1 MKALLAVPF
10 LPFCLVC
17 ACGDNLAGHTNASPD
32 AHANGSADAGPQ
44 PVRAIAAEPPANF
57 GPPPGIM
64 SVLDVDTLKMQQNIE
79 GGVAGGDPFI
89 KKIGDRLYVINRT
102 ENNVLALDAASL
114 QFIGQLGTGPGSNPQ
129 DAAVVGDKVYV
140 PSLGTAGVVV
150 GTIGSADIKTIDLNA
165 AVGSTDGKPDCVGV
179 AAVGTDVYVT
189 CENLVSFA
197 PVSVG
202 KLVVIDSTNDTVKTH
217 IDLPVQ
223 NPQNLIAELP
233 DHTLVVSAYDKQNG
247 CTMQITP
254 GATPTATCLV
264 GNVQLASNAN
274 PALAGA
280 EPTHIAVQGSKI
292 WFASTTNYTDGG
304 LRSYD
309 TATAMMG
316 AMVAPSTENIR
327 DVAVCP
333 NGKIVVADT
342 AGNGGLRVYQDG
354 AELTTAALPIGLP
367 PGFGNNLVCY

>member
-10 LPFCLVC
+10 LLA
-17 ACGDNLAGHTNASPD
+17 ACGDNLAGHSNASPD

-57 GPPPGIM
+57 GPPPGIL
-64 SVLDVDTLKMQQNIE
+64 SVLDVDALKIQQNVA

-89 KKIGDRLYVINRT
+89 KKINDRLYVINRT

-114 QFIGQLGTGPGSNPQ
+114 EFLGQLGTGPGSNPQ

-140 PSLGTAGVVV
+140 PALGTAGVVV
-150 GTIGSADIKTIDLNA
+150 GKIGSTDVNTIDLNA
-165 AVGSTDGKPDCVGV
+165 AVGSTDGKPDCVG
-179 AAVGTDVYVT
+179 AAVVGTDVYVT
-189 CENLVSFA
+189 CENLVSFVPA
-197 PVSVG
+197 SVG
-202 KLVVIDSTNDTVKTH
+202 KLVVIDSTTDTVRTH

-233 DHTLVVSAYDKQNG
+233 DHTLVVSAYDKAAG

-264 GNVQLASNAN
+264 GNTQLAVG
-274 PALAGA
+274 GA
-280 EPTHIAVQGSKI
+280 EPTHIAVQGGKI

-309 TATAMMG
+309 TATSMMG

-342 AGNGGLRVYQDG
+342 AGSGGLRVYQDG
-354 AELTTAALPIGLP
+354 TELTTSALAIGLP

>member
-10 LPFCLVC
+10 ALSLVV
-17 ACGDNLAGHTNASPD
+17 ACGDNLSGNPTGSPD
-32 AHANGSADAGPQ
+32 GHQAGSDDPGPQ
-44 PVRAIAAEPPANF
+44 PIRALAAEPPANF
-57 GPPPGIM
+57 GPPPGVF
-64 SVLDVDTLKMQQNIE
+64 SLLDVDTLTMHENVE
-79 GGVAGGDPFI
+79 GGLAGGDPFL
-89 KKIGDRLYVINRT
+89 KKLGDQVYIVNRT
-102 ENNVLALDAASL
+102 ENNVIAIDARTL
-114 QFIGQLGTGPGSNPQ
+114 QFVGELGTGAGSNPQ
-129 DAAVVGDKVYV
+129 DVAVVGQKLYV
-140 PSLGTAGVVV
+140 PAFGSAGVVV
-150 GTIGSADIKTIDLNA
+150 GKLGVATTTTIDLNA

-179 AAVGTDVYVT
+179 AAVGTDIYVT
-189 CENLVSFA
+189 CENLVSFVPA
-197 PVSVG
+197 SVG
-202 KLVVIDSTNDTVKTH
+202 KLVVIDSTTDTVKTH

-223 NPQNLIAELP
+223 NPQNLIAELA
-233 DHTLVVSAYDKQNG
+233 DHTLVVSSYDKAAG

-264 GNVQLASNAN
+264 GNSQLAMN
-274 PALAGA
+274 GA
-280 EPTHIAVQGSKI
+280 EPTHIAVQGGKI
-292 WFASTTNYTDGG
+292 WFASTTDYTDGG